1 MKKKIF
7 FIDRYISYSTN
18 LFTHLEEISKA
29 NNFELSFLG
38 PKKENIEKFSTN
50 VLPNA
55 KMIWSADNYNKE
67 ILDYIKKEKPDLA
80 HFSFEL
86 KTYGTIGSLW
96 KFPYLLFLLKNR
108 TKLVLT
114 LHNILVFKNNG
125 KWDVHSYFLKNIP
138 KFIIKFFLKI
148 FFKIICGI
156 SDKIIVGTF
165 IGKKALIEFYGI
177 DEKKIEVI
185 QLGVS
190 EKNEINTQKQ
200 DKFKKL
206 FLNKKIILC
215 FGVISP
221 RKGQDVIINAFKK
234 IEQSLPNHILVIA
247 GKAPKEFHSYE
258 KQIQT
263 VSGTLQNDN
272 RIYFTGLIDDDEID
286 ALFNLSEVGLYLYR
300 PMSSSTYAL
309 TYAIQ
314 YEKPVIAT
322 KLDTFFEI
330 LDKDYPLLVEYDD
343 VQSLANSIQTLCN
356 DEEMQLNLSK
366 KMKLLKN
373 QFSWENSAKKNLE
386 VYKELL

>member
-55 KMIWSADNYNKE
+55 KMIWSAENYNKE
-67 ILDYIKKEKPDLA
+67 ILDYIKKEKPDLT

-114 LHNILVFKNNG
+114 LHNILVFKNNE
-125 KWDVHSYFLKNIP
+125 KWDIHSYFLKSIP

-148 FFKIICGI
+148 FFKIICSI
-156 SDKIIVGTF
+156 ADKIIVGTF

-185 QLGVS
+185 QLGVL

-200 DKFKKL
+200 DKFRKL

-221 RKGQDVIINAFKK
+221 RKGQDVVINAFKK

-258 KQIQT
+258 KQIQAA
-263 VSGTLQNDN
+263 SATLENDN

-286 ALFNLSEVGLYLYR
+286 ALFNLAEVGLYLYQ

-343 VQSLANSIQTLCN
+343 VQSLANAIQTLCN
-356 DEEMQLNLSK
+356 NEEMQVHLSQ

-386 VYKELL
+386 IYKELL